1 MKKIQFAA
9 GLMGLAML
17 GACSSDA
24 PEMTTPDNG
33 EDGNMYFAITLK
45 GTDTRAEGD
54 GTGYRTGT
62 TDENKLNRVQI
73 FLIDENENLYYQAT
87 ASGANLTDGVAKFKV
102 SSVVYND
109 MLAKQARGAEMQ
121 FVVYANGT
129 NLTSS
134 DQILHG
140 QTSDATWGVE
150 FGNGSAGFNENG
162 FIMSNAEACTG
173 TFEEVKTTTG
183 TAADGSEAKPWLIK
197 SNVKLAR
204 LATRFDY
211 SPKTEDGGKYVPAA
225 NKNMEFYVVGMDVET
240 YASKTYRTAIFS
252 ANGQLPTGDLTSD
265 NHNHYVATGKHPYR
279 VTDVVEAGKG
289 DLEFGFYA
297 DDFNYNNLTATNKTI
312 YRRPNTVSTAWN
324 WYPEGENFYLNYTVA
339 PFAVIKVEFKN
350 NSFAG
355 LEWGSV
361 SMAAGEDVYAVNGV
375 FLGGFS
381 DYMKMRNEK
390 KTFKIEYSDESA
402 FTETE
407 KTRIASLVSA
417 YNALLKVET
426 LPSQYASNAGKTDAE
441 KLKLDMDYFKS
452 QLGEAE
458 EYKAVK
464 DGENYHYYTY
474 FAHLILHDPTAKMP
488 NDASKED
495 LCWKYGVSR
504 NTCYELKVNSFKGM
518 GNNGTGHP
526 GQGPSV
532 TDFSDM
538 YINLTVEVLK
548 WNLNIANDWDL

>member
-33 EDGNMYFAITLK
+33 EDGNMYLAITLK
-45 GTDTRAEGD
+45 GTDTRADGD
-54 GTGYRTGT
+54 VEGYRTGT
-62 TDENKLNRVQI
+62 DAENKINKVQLFI
-73 FLIDENENLYYQAT
+73 IDENENLYFQAT
-87 ASGANLTDGVAKFKV
+87 ADGTNGTSVDGNVAKFKV

-121 FVVYANGT
+121 FIVYANGT
-129 NLTSS
+129 TLTSS
-134 DQILHG
+134 DAILHG
-140 QTSDATWGVE
+140 QTSDPTWGVQ
-150 FGNGSAGFNENG
+150 FGDNSAGYNRGG
-162 FIMSNAEACTG
+162 FIMSNAEAANG
-173 TFEEVKTTTG
+173 TFNEVKTTTD
-183 TAADGSEAKPWLIK
+183 APADGSSANPWLIK
-197 SNVKLAR
+197 SDVKLAR

-211 SPKTEDGGKYVPAA
+211 VPKTADDGKYVPAA

-240 YASKTYRTAIFS
+240 YASDTYRTAMFS
-252 ANGQLPTGDLTSD
+252 ANGQLPTGALTST
-265 NHNHYVATGKHPYR
+265 NHKHYKPEGTLKYR

-289 DLEFGFYA
+289 NLEFGTYA
-297 DDFNYNNLTATNKTI
+297 GVNDFNYDNLTATNKTI

-350 NSFAG
+350 ISFAG

-381 DYMKMRNEK
+381 DFMKMREEK
-390 KTFKIEYSDESA
+390 KEFKIEYSDEDA
-402 FTETE
+402 FSPAE

-417 YNALLKVET
+417 YNNLLNVQT
-426 LPSQYASNAGKTDAE
+426 LPSQYASNADKTDAE
-441 KLKLDMDYFKS
+441 KLQLDKDYFVS

-458 EYKAVK
+458 EYHAVK
-464 DGENYHYYTY
+464 DADGNNHYYTY
-474 FAHLILHDPTAKMP
+474 FAHLILHDAT
-488 NDASKED
+488 SSD

-548 WNLNIANDWDL
+548 WNLNIANEWDL

>member
-1 MKKIQFAA
+1 
-9 GLMGLAML
+9 MGLAML

-24 PEMTTPDNG
+24 PEVATPDNG
-33 EDGNMYFAITLK
+33 EDGNMYLAITLK

-54 GTGYRTGT
+54 DAGHRTGT
-62 TDENKLNRVQI
+62 AAENKLNKVQI
-73 FLIDENENLYYQAT
+73 FIIDENESLYFQAT
-87 ASGANLTDGVAKFKV
+87 ASGDNLTDNVAKFKV

-121 FVVYANGT
+121 FIVYANGAT
-129 NLTSS
+129 LTSS
-134 DQILHG
+134 DAILHG
-140 QTSDATWGVE
+140 QTSDATWGVQ
-150 FGNGSAGFNENG
+150 FGDNSAGYNGGG
-162 FIMSNAEACTG
+162 FIMSNAEACEG
-173 TFEEVKTTTG
+173 HFEEVKTTTG
-183 TAADGSEAKPWLIK
+183 ADADGSSAKPWLIK
-197 SNVKLAR
+197 SDVKLAR

-211 SPKTEDGGKYVPAA
+211 APKTADGGKYVPAA

-240 YASKTYRTAIFS
+240 YASETYRTAIFS
-252 ANGQLPTGDLTSD
+252 ANGQLPKDLTSA
-265 NHNHYVATGKHPYR
+265 NHNHYAPTGTLKYR

-289 DLEFGFYA
+289 DLEFGTYA
-297 DDFNYNNLTATNKTI
+297 GVNDFNYNNLTATNKTI

-355 LEWGSV
+355 LDWGSV

-381 DYMKMRNEK
+381 DYMKMREEK
-390 KTFKIEYSDESA
+390 KEFKIEYSDADA

-417 YNALLKVET
+417 YNNLLKVET
-426 LPSQYASNAGKTDAE
+426 LPSQYASNAGKTDEE
-441 KLKLDMDYFKS
+441 KKQLDIDYFVS

-458 EYKAVK
+458 EYVAEK
-464 DGENYHYYTY
+464 DAQGNYHYYTY
-474 FAHLILHDPTAKMP
+474 FAHLILHDAD
-488 NDASKED
+488 NSD

-532 TDFSDM
+532 TDFSDL
-538 YINLTVEVLK
+538 YVNLTVEVLK
-548 WNLNIANDWDL
+548 WNLNLENNWDL